1 VVKPPKISTIKE
13 DKIMTDILL
22 EELSNSDIQW
32 LKEIGQLQRVNPDAV
47 LIAQQTTANFLY
59 IVMEG
64 NFIATLTRHEGGRL
78 GRAFAA
84 LEDNQSLEQE
94 IGQFSSGEVLGE
106 MTFLDVTPAANT
118 IKATE
123 ESVVLAI
130 PSEELLEKLS
140 QDFGFASRFYR
151 AIAMLLLERFQ
162 SLVKLYL
169 KRRLGQIAPLQ
180 DVPLIFGEL
189 NDSDVDWM
197 LQKGHLENIA
207 SDTILISSGEQ
218 VENLYI
224 LLQGLV
230 SVFVSESKKNR
241 LSSVFVALETDDQ
254 ESSAS
259 LGREIGQISKGEI
272 LGEIAALDSHRS
284 YSTIKTLEDCSV
296 LVIPRQQLLLKL
308 QQDPAMAGRFYRVV
322 AKLLSGRLQGLIS
335 RLGFGKS
342 SYQVG
347 ERLTPDLQ
355 YEDELDLDVMDNLSL
370 GGARFDWMLRRL
382 KVS

>member
-1 VVKPPKISTIKE
+1 VLKPPKISTTKE

-32 LKEIGQLQRVNPDAV
+32 LKEIGQLQRVNPDTV
-47 LIAQQTTANFLY
+47 LIAQQTTVNFLY

-106 MTFLDVTPAANT
+106 MTFLDITPAANT

-130 PSEELLEKLS
+130 PSEELLEKLL

-162 SLVKLYL
+162 SLVQLYL

-230 SVFVSESKKNR
+230 SVFVSEPKKNR

-284 YSTIKTLEDCSV
+284 YSTIKTIESCSV
-296 LVIPRQQLLLKL
+296 LVIPRQQLILKL

-347 ERLTPDLQ
+347 QRLTPDLQ

>member
-1 VVKPPKISTIKE
+1 
-13 DKIMTDILL
+13 MTDILL

-32 LKEIGQLQRVNPDAV
+32 LKDIGQMQAINADTVLIQQQTRVNY
-47 LIAQQTTANFLY
+47 LY

-64 NFIATLTRHEGGRL
+64 RFIATLTRHEGGRL

-84 LEDNQSLEQE
+84 LEENQGLEQE
-94 IGQFSSGEVLGE
+94 IGQFATGEVLGE
-106 MTFLDVTPAANT
+106 MTFLDITPAANA
-118 IKATE
+118 IKSAE
-123 ESVVLAI
+123 DSVVLAI
-130 PSEELLEKLS
+130 PSDELLEKLS
-140 QDFGFASRFYR
+140 RDFGFASRFYR

-169 KRRLGQIAPLQ
+169 KRKLGQIAPLQ

-197 LQKGHLENIA
+197 LQKGYLENIPTE
-207 SDTILISSGEQ
+207 TILINSGEQ

-230 SVFVSESKKNR
+230 SVFVSEQKKNR
-241 LSSVFVALETDDQ
+241 LSSVFAALETEDQ
-254 ESSAS
+254 ESSPP
-259 LGREIGQISKGEI
+259 LGREIGQISRGEI
-272 LGEIAALDSHRS
+272 LGEIAAFDSHRS
-284 YSTIKTLEDCSV
+284 YSTIKTLENCSV

-347 ERLTPDLQ
+347 QRLTPELQ